1 MSHMR
6 LWASAAIITVVILVA
21 FALSVPHTRDIKLE
35 SPTPPEAETKIPTVI
50 LNDAFKKGLHTL
62 SGSVEA
68 PNACSLVSAS
78 ATIVENASST
88 QSVLIAISVQKD
100 EGICLQVPTRINF
113 KTTISAP
120 ANLPITA
127 TVNGFPASLTSS

>member
-1 MSHMR
+1 MKIDKYNNDIKSLLNAVLALKNENECWKFLR
-6 LWASAAIITVVILVA
+6 DLLTEAEIKNPTVV
-21 FALSVPHTRDIKLE
+21 
-35 SPTPPEAETKIPTVI
+35 
-50 LNDAFKKGLHTL
+50 LNNAFKKGLHTI
-62 SGSVEA
+62 SGSIEA

-78 ATIVENASST
+78 ATVVENASGT
-88 QSVLIAISVQKD
+88 QSILVAISLQKD

-127 TVNGFPASLTSS
+127 TVNGFPADITSS